1 MPYFVHVH
9 QLYTF
14 HDVSPGNEHQSV
26 APKLETII
34 PKAAMFNQIC
44 LNQSNIPSENS
55 HADQPTHS
63 AIQIRSV
70 ATNLLL
76 VDNVPKTTA
85 NRQCYLRANDMFFQV
100 IA

>member
-1 MPYFVHVH
+1 MLINPPTQPFK
-9 QLYTF
+9 
-14 HDVSPGNEHQSV
+14 SV
-26 APKLETII
+26 TAQESSK
-34 PKAAMFNQIC
+34 
-44 LNQSNIPSENS
+44 ENG
-55 HADQPTHS
+55 DELLS
-63 AIQIRSV
+63 A